1 MEAPIIPDSED
12 RIRYAAMI
20 EIDLKGKRGLVMG
33 VSNSRSLGWAIAEK
47 LAAAGAEL
55 AFSYQGER
63 LRGDLEKL
71 TGDLPGARLAQ
82 CDVTNEEELRAT
94 FADLKA
100 AWGSLD
106 FVVHS
111 IAFAPR
117 TAMDGRYI
125 ETTRDDWR
133 TALEIS
139 AYSLVSV
146 AREAEPLLVEGGGII
161 TLTYYAAEKVVP
173 KYNVMGIAKSA
184 LEASVRYLAYEMGK
198 KGVRVNAVSAGPVRT
213 VAARSIPGFMKMYNK
228 ASGIAPL
235 GRNVTH
241 EEVGN
246 LGLFLLS
253 PLSSGI
259 TGETVYV
266 DAGFHIM
273 GMELGEE

>member
-1 MEAPIIPDSED
+1 
-12 RIRYAAMI
+12 MI
-20 EIDLKGKRGLVMG
+20 AIDLKGKRGLVMG
-33 VSNSRSLGWAIAEK
+33 VSNARSLGWAIAEK
-47 LAAAGAEL
+47 LGEAGAEL

-63 LRGDLEKL
+63 LKADLEKL
-71 TGDLPGARLAQ
+71 THGMPGARLFQ
-82 CDVTNEEELRAT
+82 CDVTNEEELKGT
-94 FADLKA
+94 FAALKES
-100 AWGSLD
+100 WGSLD

-146 AREAEPLLVEGGGII
+146 AREAEPLLGEGGALV
-161 TLTYYAAEKVVP
+161 TLTYFAAEKVVP

-184 LEASVRYLAYEMGK
+184 LEASVRYLAYELGK

-228 ASGIAPL
+228 VGSIAPL

-253 PLSSGI
+253 PLAGGI

-273 GMELGEE
+273 GMELGED

>member
-1 MEAPIIPDSED
+1 MIP
-12 RIRYAAMI
+12 
-20 EIDLKGKRGLVMG
+20 IDLQGKKGLVMG
-33 VSNSRSLGWAIAEK
+33 VANARSIGWAIAER
-47 LAAAGAEL
+47 LHAAGAEL

-63 LRGDLEKL
+63 LQDELAKL
-71 TGDLPGARLAQ
+71 TGGWPGCRLFQ
-82 CDVTNEEELRAT
+82 CDVTNEAELAAT
-94 FADLKA
+94 FAGLRD

-117 TAMDGRYI
+117 AAMDGRYI

-139 AYSLVSV
+139 AYSLVAV
-146 AREAEPLLVEGGGII
+146 ARGAEPLLNEGGALV

-184 LEASVRYLAYEMGK
+184 LEASVRYLAYELGK
-198 KGVRVNAVSAGPVRT
+198 KGVRVNAVSAGPLRT
-213 VAARSIPGFMKMYNK
+213 VAARSIPGFMKMYSK
-228 ASGIAPL
+228 VAGIAPL
-235 GRNVTH
+235 ARNVTH

-253 PLSSGI
+253 PLASGI

-273 GMELGEE
+273 GLELGEE

>member
-1 MEAPIIPDSED
+1 
-12 RIRYAAMI
+12 MI

-33 VSNSRSLGWAIAEK
+33 VANARSLGWAIAER

-63 LRGDLEKL
+63 LKEELEKL
-71 TGDLPGARLAQ
+71 TRDRPGTRLSQ
-82 CDVTNEEELRAT
+82 CDVTREEELEAT
-94 FADLKA
+94 FRDLKES
-100 AWGSLD
+100 WGSLD

-111 IAFAPR
+111 IGFAPR
-117 TAMDGRYI
+117 PAMDGRYI
-125 ETTRDDWR
+125 ETTRQDWL
-133 TALEIS
+133 TALDIS
-139 AYSLVSV
+139 AYSLVAV
-146 AREAEPLLVEGGGII
+146 ARHAEPLLNEGGSLV
-161 TLTYYAAEKVVP
+161 TLTYYASEKVVP

-184 LEASVRYLAYEMGK
+184 LEASVRYLAYELGK
-198 KGVRVNAVSAGPVRT
+198 KQVRVNAVSAGPVRT
-213 VAARSIPGFMKMYNK
+213 VAAKSIPGFTKMYK
-228 ASGIAPL
+228 KVSGIAPL

-266 DAGFHIM
+266 DAGYHVM
-273 GMELGEE
+273 GMELGEESA